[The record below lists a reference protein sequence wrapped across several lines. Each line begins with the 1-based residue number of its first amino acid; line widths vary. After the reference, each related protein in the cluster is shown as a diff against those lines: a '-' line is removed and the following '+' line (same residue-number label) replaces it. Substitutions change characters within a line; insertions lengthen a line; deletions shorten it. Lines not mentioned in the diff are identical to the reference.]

1 MSVTTAHRLIVHK
14 LGGESA
20 LYRHFRSS
28 SFVYDWFVRY
38 NYSKPIEDIRMT
50 TLNLSEVS
58 KQFKVNRSTI
68 YRAVSSGRLSRRA
81 DGTFDLTEVVRCFG
95 EPKVIKAKPLEP
107 QLEPS
112 NQEFERLRKEFA
124 DYKRQAQEREDWLK
138 NQIDR
143 MQTLLELKSQ
153 PVPDAMSQQQS
164 KVTHSNSG
172 DATLETI
179 DNTEPASSETLHAV
193 LQQHPVETQRNTAHA
208 IVQQPEKKRGLFG
221 RLVKA
226 VLD

>member
-1 MSVTTAHRLIVHK
+1 MTA
-14 LGGESA
+14 
-20 LYRHFRSS
+20 
-28 SFVYDWFVRY
+28 
-38 NYSKPIEDIRMT
+38 
-50 TLNLSEVS
+50 LNLSEVS

-95 EPKVIKAKPLEP
+95 EPKVIKAKPLELQP
-107 QLEPS
+107 EPD
-112 NQEFERLRKEFA
+112 NQELEKLRREFA

-153 PVPDAMSQQQS
+153 PVADAMSQKQS
-164 KVTHSNSG
+164 KATHSNSG
-172 DATLETI
+172 VAMPETI
-179 DNTEPASSETLHAV
+179 DNTEPASHEALHAA
-193 LQQHPVETQRNTAHA
+193 LQKHPLETQRNTAHET
-208 IVQQPEKKRGLFG
+208 VQQPEKKRGLLG

>member
-1 MSVTTAHRLIVHK
+1 MTA
-14 LGGESA
+14 
-20 LYRHFRSS
+20 
-28 SFVYDWFVRY
+28 
-38 NYSKPIEDIRMT
+38 
-50 TLNLSEVS
+50 LNLSEVS

-95 EPKVIKAKPLEP
+95 EPNVVKAKPLE
-107 QLEPS
+107 QQAEPS
-112 NQEFERLRKEFA
+112 NQELEKLRKEFA
-124 DYKRQAQEREDWLK
+124 DYRRQSQEREDWLK

-153 PVPDAMSQQQS
+153 PVADAMPQQQS
-164 KVTHSNSG
+164 KATHSNSSG
-172 DATLETI
+172 ATPETI
-179 DNTEPASSETLHAV
+179 DSTDSASHETSHAA
-193 LQQHPVETQRNTAHA
+193 LQQHPLKTQRNTAHA
-208 IVQQPEKKRGLFG
+208 TVQQPEKKRGLLG

>member
-1 MSVTTAHRLIVHK
+1 MSK
-14 LGGESA
+14 
-20 LYRHFRSS
+20 
-28 SFVYDWFVRY
+28 
-38 NYSKPIEDIRMT
+38 
-50 TLNLSEVS
+50 LNLSEVS

-81 DGTFDLTEVVRCFG
+81 DGTFDLAEVVRCFG

-112 NQEFERLRKEFA
+112 NQELERLRKEFV

-164 KVTHSNSG
+164 KPTHSDSSC
-172 DATLETI
+172 TVSETI
-179 DNTEPASSETLHAV
+179 DNNEDSSREASHAV
-193 LQQHPVETQRNTAHA
+193 LQQHPVGTQRNAAHA
-208 IVQQPEKKRGLFG
+208 IVQQPEKKRGLLG

>member
-1 MSVTTAHRLIVHK
+1 MTA
-14 LGGESA
+14 
-20 LYRHFRSS
+20 
-28 SFVYDWFVRY
+28 
-38 NYSKPIEDIRMT
+38 
-50 TLNLSEVS
+50 LNLSEVS

-95 EPKVIKAKPLEP
+95 EPKVVKAKPLELQP
-107 QLEPS
+107 EPD
-112 NQEFERLRKEFA
+112 NQELERLRKEFA

-153 PVPDAMSQQQS
+153 PVADAMPQQQS
-164 KVTHSNSG
+164 KATHSNSG
-172 DATLETI
+172 GAMPETI
-179 DNTEPASSETLHAV
+179 DNTEPASHETLHAA
-193 LQQHPVETQRNTAHA
+193 LQKHPLETQRNTAHA
-208 IVQQPEKKRGLFG
+208 TVQQPEKKRGLLG

>member
-1 MSVTTAHRLIVHK
+1 
-14 LGGESA
+14 
-20 LYRHFRSS
+20 
-28 SFVYDWFVRY
+28 
-38 NYSKPIEDIRMT
+38 MT
-50 TLNLSEVS
+50 VLNLSEVS

-95 EPKVIKAKPLEP
+95 EPKVMKAKPLEP
-107 QLEPS
+107 QLEPD
-112 NQEFERLRKEFA
+112 NQELERLRKEFA

-153 PVPDAMSQQQS
+153 PVADAMPQQQS
-164 KVTHSNSG
+164 KATHSGSG
-172 DATLETI
+172 GAMPETI
-179 DNTEPASSETLHAV
+179 DNTKLASHEASHAV
-193 LQQHPVETQRNTAHA
+193 LQQHPVEAQRNTAHA
-208 IVQQPEKKRGLFG
+208 IVQQPEKKRGLLG

>member
-1 MSVTTAHRLIVHK
+1 MDSTTK
-14 LGGESA
+14 
-20 LYRHFRSS
+20 
-28 SFVYDWFVRY
+28 
-38 NYSKPIEDIRMT
+38 RMT
-50 TLNLSEVS
+50 ALNLSEVS

-95 EPKVIKAKPLEP
+95 EPKVVKAKPLEP
-107 QLEPS
+107 QPDPD
-112 NQEFERLRKEFA
+112 NQELERLRKEFA
-124 DYKRQAQEREDWLK
+124 DYKRQAEEREDWLK

-153 PVPDAMSQQQS
+153 PVADAMSQQQS
-164 KVTHSNSG
+164 KQTHG
-172 DATLETI
+172 DSSCAASETI
-179 DNTEPASSETLHAV
+179 DNTEPALHEASHAA
-193 LQQHPVETQRNTAHA
+193 LQQHPVEAQRNAAYAT
-208 IVQQPEKKRGLFG
+208 VQQPEKKRGLLS

>member
-1 MSVTTAHRLIVHK
+1 
-14 LGGESA
+14 
-20 LYRHFRSS
+20 
-28 SFVYDWFVRY
+28 
-38 NYSKPIEDIRMT
+38 MT

-95 EPKVIKAKPLEP
+95 EPKVMKVKPLET
-107 QLEPS
+107 QLEPD
-112 NQEFERLRKEFA
+112 NQELEKLRREFA

-153 PVPDAMSQQQS
+153 PVADAMSQQHV
-164 KVTHSNSG
+164 KATHSNSDG
-172 DATLETI
+172 ATSETI
-179 DNTEPASSETLHAV
+179 KNTESASHETLHAA
-193 LQQHPVETQRNTAHA
+193 LQQHPLETQRNTAHA
-208 IVQQPEKKRGLFG
+208 TVQQPEKKRGLFG